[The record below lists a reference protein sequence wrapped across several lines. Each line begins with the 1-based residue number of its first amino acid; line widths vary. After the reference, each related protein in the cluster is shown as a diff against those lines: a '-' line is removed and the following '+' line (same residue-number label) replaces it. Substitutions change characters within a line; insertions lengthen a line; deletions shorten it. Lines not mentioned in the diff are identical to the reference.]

1 MCVIGCDHNN
11 VVRRKRCTFRRHGV
25 ECAPCSIGAFKPLT
39 TCIVLKIIIVV
50 SRVRAIAAAELSS
63 SAAAPIVIIIIIWPG
78 KRCAKKIS
86 RAHALTHTHYIHVIR
101 THTLDSTHMSHA
113 IQTQPV
119 FNKCVYFALR
129 ARRRRYSTLLVRT
142 HTYTGCCP
150 RRGFTNGI
158 RRGRH
163 VCSTASLLPAYSE
176 KPKTLILGRR
186 RSAQCCCIQGNKHRK
201 THHNHYG
208 WVILQFR
215 ITHAS
220 SRYTLYM
227 RVCAWRW
234 PEKLSPP
241 QECARHMAASAQPI
255 EKK

>member
-11 VVRRKRCTFRRHGV
+11 VVRRKRCAFRRHGV

-78 KRCAKKIS
+78 KRCAKKNS
-86 RAHALTHTHYIHVIR
+86 RAHALTLTHYIHVLR

-129 ARRRRYSTLLVRT
+129 ARRRRYTTLLVRT

-186 RSAQCCCIQGNKHRK
+186 RSAQFCCIQGTNTAK
-201 THHNHYG
+201 
-208 WVILQFR
+208 L
-215 ITHAS
+215 ITIITGEW
-220 SRYTLYM
+220 YCNFVLYM
-227 RVCAWRW
+227 PRRDTPCTCVCARGDDPKSSPHPKSVLVTWRHN
-234 PEKLSPP
+234 
-241 QECARHMAASAQPI
+241 Q
-255 EKK
+255 